1 MQVIPLRVKYFKLL
15 KTNEDQAGGGGGEG
29 RWREIPLSI
38 SSDHVGGVQE
48 FVSSK
53 TAKIYFRMN
62 CNLFFVAD

>member
-1 MQVIPLRVKYFKLL
+1 MRTKL
-15 KTNEDQAGGGGGEG
+15 GGGGKG
-29 RWREIPLSI
+29 WREISLSI

>member
-1 MQVIPLRVKYFKLL
+1 MQVIPLRVKYFQTSKI
-15 KTNEDQAGGGGGEG
+15 NEEQAGGGGG
-29 RWREIPLSI
+29 WREIPLSI

>member
-1 MQVIPLRVKYFKLL
+1 M
-15 KTNEDQAGGGGGEG
+15 G
-29 RWREIPLSI
+29 EIPLSI

>member
-1 MQVIPLRVKYFKLL
+1 MQVIPLRVNIFKLL
-15 KTNEDQAGGGGGEG
+15 KTNEDQAGGGEGG
-29 RWREIPLSI
+29 WREISLSI

-62 CNLFFVAD
+62 CNLFFVVD

>member
-15 KTNEDQAGGGGGEG
+15 KTNEDQAGRVG
-29 RWREIPLSI
+29 EIPLSI
-38 SSDHVGGVQE
+38 SSDHVGGVRE

-62 CNLFFVAD
+62 YNLFFVAD

>member
-1 MQVIPLRVKYFKLL
+1 MRTKLG
-15 KTNEDQAGGGGGEG
+15 EGGGG

-62 CNLFFVAD
+62 SNLFFVAD